1 MDRIFKC
8 GCIGFVLACN
18 VFAVSCNHKQEV
30 TNATSQIE
38 KETEKISTV
47 TVENFDAFFER
58 FSKDSVFQKS
68 RIKFPLKTSYHE
80 DPTEGEIVHYL
91 KDSSETEYIDFTGDS
106 LAMNKETDKFA
117 PKVEKTAKGMVYKR
131 IGYDNGI
138 YISYIFI
145 LSDNSWFL
153 SEILDEST

>member
-1 MDRIFKC
+1 MKRIVKLA
-8 GCIGFVLACN
+8 CIGFVLICN
-18 VFAVSCNHKQEV
+18 FFAVSCNHKQEV
-30 TNATSQIE
+30 NATTSKIE
-38 KETEKISTV
+38 EETEKMSTA

-58 FSKDSVFQKS
+58 FSKDSIFQKN
-68 RIKFPLKTSYHE
+68 RTKFPLKTSFYE
-80 DPTEGEIVHYL
+80 DPTEDAIVHYV
-91 KDSSETEYIDFTGDS
+91 KDSSEAEYIDFTKDT

-117 PKVEKTAKGMVYKR
+117 PKVEKTATGMVYKR

-138 YISYIFI
+138 YVSYIFI